1 MAKPTIVFVPGFWE
15 GPAVFA
21 SLATTLESPL
31 QDYPT
36 LGITL
41 PSTGKISPDNE
52 NLQADV
58 RSIRKQIEPLVE
70 AGKDIILV
78 MHSAGGFL
86 GSNAIEGWSL
96 DARKKA
102 GKQGGIKK
110 LVFLAAGISPE
121 GTMHADAPFFEK
133 DVSVSV
139 LPDCPSFPHYC
150 YIQWPLCPPI
160 PTSQIPVS
168 NLH

>member
-1 MAKPTIVFVPGFWE
+1 MVKPTIVFVPGFWE

-21 SLATTLESPL
+21 SIATTLESPL
-31 QDYPT
+31 HDYPT
-36 LGITL
+36 LSITL
-41 PSTGKISPDNE
+41 PSTGKVSPANE

-58 RSIRKQIEPLVE
+58 RSIRKQIKPLVDT
-70 AGKDIILV
+70 GKDVILV

-102 GKQGGIKK
+102 GKQGGIRKP
-110 LVFLAAGISPE
+110 VFLAAGIFPE

-133 DVSVSV
+133 DVSGFV
-139 LPDCPSFPHYC
+139 F
-150 YIQWPLCPPI
+150 
-160 PTSQIPVS
+160 T
-168 NLH
+168 